1 MNNKTQNI
9 TLLGILTSII
19 IIMTAVPGIG
29 FIPIGLVNA
38 TIIHVPVIILAIVKG
53 PKMGAIIGLIFGLSS
68 MANAFLRP
76 TPASFLFMNP
86 IIAIGPR
93 VLIGVF
99 SGYSFIF
106 IKKLLKNDSIS
117 AGLAAGIGSMTNT
130 AGVLGLIYIIYAQR
144 YLEVTNRAGQNA
156 FNVLL
161 GIAGGQGIIEMLVC
175 IAIVIPVATIL
186 LKLDKRGI
194 L

>member
-1 MNNKTQNI
+1 
-9 TLLGILTSII
+9 
-19 IIMTAVPGIG
+19 
-29 FIPIGLVNA
+29 
-38 TIIHVPVIILAIVKG
+38 
-53 PKMGAIIGLIFGLSS
+53 
-68 MANAFLRP
+68 
-76 TPASFLFMNP
+76 
-86 IIAIGPR
+86 
-93 VLIGVF
+93 
-99 SGYSFIF
+99 
-106 IKKLLKNDSIS
+106 
-117 AGLAAGIGSMTNT
+117 MTNT

-144 YLEVTNRAGQNA
+144 YLEVTKRAGQNA